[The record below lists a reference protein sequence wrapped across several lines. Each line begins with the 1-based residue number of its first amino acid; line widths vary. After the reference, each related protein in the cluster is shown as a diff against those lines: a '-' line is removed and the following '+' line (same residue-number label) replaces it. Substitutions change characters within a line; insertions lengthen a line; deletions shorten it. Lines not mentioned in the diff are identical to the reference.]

1 MAEEAEEEAEDI
13 LKGIRDLLLK
23 ERKEEVIYLTY
34 PANGGTKDVTDTLE
48 INAYTGEV
56 FADGAEE
63 YLSGSLQRHGLKY
76 VRSLFIETN
85 KAIKIQLDDGGKLTT
100 GASKIIN
107 WNHTKPF
114 QRLTM
119 TTTTTG
125 TKIKVLI
132 TNEPDMFLFVNS
144 V

>member
-1 MAEEAEEEAEDI
+1 MAEEEEEEAEDI
-13 LKGIRDLLLK
+13 LADIRSLLQK
-23 ERKEEVIYLTY
+23 EKEEVVYFTY
-34 PANGGTKDVTDTLE
+34 PPEGGTKDVTDTLE
-48 INAYTGEV
+48 INVYTGEV
-56 FADGAEE
+56 FADGEEE
-63 YLSGSLQRHGLKY
+63 YLSGSLQRHNLKY
-76 VRSLFIETN
+76 ARSLFIETN

-100 GASKIIN
+100 GTSKIIN

-125 TKIKVLI
+125 TKVKVVL

-144 V
+144 A